1 MWVQKELPVNKSTLN
16 LHEWTHSSTNT
27 LAQIESVCMFKG
39 ILICLVYEMLYIKQ
53 LRPPLNLQT
62 DSIHAKVFV

>member
-1 MWVQKELPVNKSTLN
+1 MNE
-16 LHEWTHSSTNT
+16 HSSSKT

-39 ILICLVYEMLYIKQ
+39 SLNCLVNDMLYIKQ

-62 DSIHAKVFV
+62 DLIHAICLCLAVFIHANLEYLQN

>member
-1 MWVQKELPVNKSTLN
+1 MNE
-16 LHEWTHSSTNT
+16 HSSTNT

-39 ILICLVYEMLYIKQ
+39 GLISLVYEMLYIKQ

-62 DSIHAKVFV
+62 DLIHAKVFV